1 MNKCS
6 NILVILLTIASL
18 FGSPLPIGSAVPP
31 IFFYFNPDSPQG
43 NLARLKET
51 MDHALVSANLPLQ
64 FQAFA
69 KYRDFD
75 RSLREQ
81 TPGFLFMPEWFL
93 KQDGNSDRFVPLLTP
108 IRHGVTT
115 YRKVL
120 LVAADSLLTLADLSR
135 ATIAMTPM
143 GPAGLDSLNQA
154 IFKKNGLDAHGLNFL
169 TTAKD
174 SDALFA
180 LVLKQVQAALVSED
194 NLDQISRINPNIL
207 TKIKK
212 LSISGPLPL
221 PLLCCDKENARG
233 EDIEKIKAL
242 FLSAEKDKNTKKIME
257 MLQIDAWQ
265 TTH

>member
-1 MNKCS
+1 MSKS
-6 NILVILLTIASL
+6 RSILFILLTFVSL
-18 FGSPLPIGSAVPP
+18 FGLPVGATTPSA
-31 IFFYFNPDSPQG
+31 FFYFNPDSPQG

-51 MDHALVSANLPLQ
+51 MDELMGGANLPVQ
-64 FQAFA
+64 FLAFA

-81 TPGFLFMPEWFL
+81 TPGLLFLPEWFL

-108 IRHGVTT
+108 VRHGLTT

-120 LVAADSLLTLADLSR
+120 LVAADSPLTLADLNR

-154 IFKKNGLDAHGLNFL
+154 IFSKNGLDAHRLNFL

-207 TKIKK
+207 TTVKK
-212 LSISGPLPL
+212 LSFSAPLPL
-221 PLLCCDKENARG
+221 PLLCCDKEKVHDEN
-233 EDIEKIKAL
+233 IEKIKAL
-242 FLSAEKDKNTKKIME
+242 FLSADKDKNTKKIME
-257 MLQIDAWQ
+257 MLQIDAW
-265 TTH
+265 TTTR